1 LAALEVLEAQVFLR
15 EVTNCMDNYQSWP
28 NDKHRSM
35 RRAAAKTVT
44 KLPDLNG
51 KAIVF
56 SR

>member
-15 EVTNCMDNYQSWP
+15 EMTNCMDNYQSWP